1 MYLGRFK
8 QSGFRNLALLDL
20 EFDPH
25 VNVFLGENAQGK
37 TNLLEAIYFLAL
49 SRSHRTS
56 NDREMIAFGQD
67 FASLAGRVHKRQLD
81 LDLRIVISKKGKSAW
96 VNRVEQARL
105 SKYVGH
111 LNAILFSPEDLEL
124 VKGAPSLRRR
134 FMDLEFGQIN
144 PEYLYFASQ
153 YRQLLQQ
160 RNNYLK
166 QLARRQA
173 SDQVLLGVLTEQVA
187 TAASELIWRRYRYLA
202 DLNRYAA
209 EAYRAISGQREEL
222 QVLYR
227 PSAKEIT
234 AADQPAQIKQKL
246 LDRFAEIADDEL
258 RRATTQLGPHRDDLE
273 FQLDGKNAHL
283 FASQGQQRTIAL
295 SLKLAEIQLIKQLTG
310 EEPILLLDDVMSELD
325 QNRQAAL
332 LNFIHGQTQT
342 FITTTDLDGISQE
355 IVKQPRIF
363 YIHSGKIIEKEEG
376 LNGRRR

>member
-8 QSGFRNLALLDL
+8 QSGFRNLAPLDL

-209 EAYRAISGQREEL
+209 EAYRDISGQREEL
-222 QVLYR
+222 RVLYR

-234 AADQPAQIKQKL
+234 AADHPAQIKQKL

-363 YIHSGKIIEKEEG
+363 YIHSGQIIEKEEG

>member
-8 QSGFRNLALLDL
+8 QSGFRNLAPLDL

-209 EAYRAISGQREEL
+209 EAYRAISGQREAL
-222 QVLYR
+222 RVLYR

-234 AADQPAQIKQKL
+234 AADHPAQIKQKL

>member
-209 EAYRAISGQREEL
+209 EAYRAIGGQREEL
-222 QVLYR
+222 RVLYR

-234 AADQPAQIKQKL
+234 AADQPAQIKQKM

>member
-209 EAYRAISGQREEL
+209 EAYRAIGGQREEL
-222 QVLYR
+222 RVLYR

-234 AADQPAQIKQKL
+234 AADQPAQIKQKM

-363 YIHSGKIIEKEEG
+363 CIHSGKIIEKEEG

>member
-209 EAYRAISGQREEL
+209 EAYRAIGGQREEL
-222 QVLYR
+222 LVLYR

-234 AADQPAQIKQKL
+234 AADQPAQIKQKM

>member
-1 MYLGRFK
+1 MCIRD
-8 QSGFRNLALLDL
+8 S
-20 EFDPH
+20 
-25 VNVFLGENAQGK
+25 
-37 TNLLEAIYFLAL
+37 
-49 SRSHRTS
+49 
-56 NDREMIAFGQD
+56 
-67 FASLAGRVHKRQLD
+67 
-81 LDLRIVISKKGKSAW
+81 
-96 VNRVEQARL
+96 
-105 SKYVGH
+105 
-111 LNAILFSPEDLEL
+111 
-124 VKGAPSLRRR
+124 
-134 FMDLEFGQIN
+134 
-144 PEYLYFASQ
+144 
-153 YRQLLQQ
+153 
-160 RNNYLK
+160 
-166 QLARRQA
+166 
-173 SDQVLLGVLTEQVA
+173 
-187 TAASELIWRRYRYLA
+187 
-202 DLNRYAA
+202 
-209 EAYRAISGQREEL
+209 
-222 QVLYR
+222 YR

-342 FITTTDLDGISQE
+342 FITTTDLDSISQE

-363 YIHSGKIIEKEEG
+363 YIHSGQIIEKEEG

>member
-8 QSGFRNLALLDL
+8 QSGFRNLAPLDL

-166 QLARRQA
+166 QLARGQA

-187 TAASELIWRRYRYLA
+187 TAASELVWRRYRYLA

-209 EAYRAISGQREEL
+209 EAYQAISGQREEL
-222 QVLYR
+222 RVLYR

-234 AADQPAQIKQKL
+234 AEDQQAQIKQKL

-363 YIHSGKIIEKEEG
+363 YIHSGQIIEKEEG

>member
-8 QSGFRNLALLDL
+8 QSGFRNLAPLDL

-81 LDLRIVISKKGKSAW
+81 IDLRIVISKKGKSAW
-96 VNRVEQARL
+96 VNRIEQARL

-222 QVLYR
+222 RVLYR

-234 AADQPAQIKQKL
+234 DKDQPAQIKQKL

-325 QNRQAAL
+325 MTRRTRLPSVA
-332 LNFIHGQTQT
+332 
-342 FITTTDLDGISQE
+342 
-355 IVKQPRIF
+355 P
-363 YIHSGKIIEKEEG
+363 SGKSAIATCISCASG
-376 LNGRRR
+376 SSALRSMA

>member
-1 MYLGRFK
+1 MRLDSLYLEN
-8 QSGFRNLALLDL
+8 FRNYVSQRVD
-20 EFDPH
+20 FDP
-25 VNVFLGENAQGK
+25 VCNVICGENAQGK
-37 TNLLEAIYFLAL
+37 TNLLEAIYFLAI

-111 LNAILFSPEDLEL
+111 LNAILFSPEDMEL

-187 TAASELIWRRYRYLA
+187 MAASELIWRRYRYLA

-222 QVLYR
+222 RVLYR

-342 FITTTDLDGISQE
+342 FITTTDLDSISQE

-363 YIHSGKIIEKEEG
+363 YIHSGQIIEKEEG

>member
-209 EAYRAISGQREEL
+209 EVYRAISGQREEL
-222 QVLYR
+222 RVLYR

-295 SLKLAEIQLIKQLTG
+295 SLKLAEIQLIKELTG

-363 YIHSGKIIEKEEG
+363 YIHSGQIIEKEEG